1 MSNRIENRNNGRLR
15 LGTLVIALGTVA
27 VALSMLIASPVN
39 VNAMLTPE
47 AAAQSAV
54 KHEPVVMP
62 EEWVWRGRAP
72 LNLEYM
78 YGNRQPAQPD
88 YIVMHRAQ

>member
-1 MSNRIENRNNGRLR
+1 MSTRIENRNNGRLR
-15 LGTLVIALGTVA
+15 LGALAIALGTLV

-47 AAAQSAV
+47 AAVRGAV

-62 EEWVWRGRAP
+62 EEWVWRGP
-72 LNLEYM
+72 KPVNLEYM
-78 YGNRQPAQPD
+78 YGNRQPVQPD
-88 YIVMHRAQ
+88 YIVMHSSQ